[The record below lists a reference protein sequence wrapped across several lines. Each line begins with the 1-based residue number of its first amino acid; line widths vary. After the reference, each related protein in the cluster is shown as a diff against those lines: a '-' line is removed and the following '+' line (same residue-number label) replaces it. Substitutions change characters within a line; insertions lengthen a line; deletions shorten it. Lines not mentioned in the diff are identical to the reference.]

1 MIHRLL
7 ESHSERCRMLMLVMI
22 RLCASDK
29 VVPVT
34 VVGRVWRVKICS
46 DSRVGRVWRGAA
58 RCGMVR
64 GVVVVCA
71 VEDG

>member
-1 MIHRLL
+1 
-7 ESHSERCRMLMLVMI
+7 MLVMI
-22 RLCASDK
+22 RLCAAADK
-29 VVPVT
+29 VMSVIVM
-34 VVGRVWRVKICS
+34 GRVWRVKIGS